1 MGQQFGKTWV
11 GTLVSA
17 NVLDFACSFLRLF
30 TLVCLPVYLHNSPF
44 VCLTPRLSASQ
55 VGTVARQV
63 SREEYGQGRG
73 DGWMDG
79 CNEEG
84 GKWEGWIDETVCLS
98 GRRSVYIN
106 ALEHIPSDRFTE
118 LVHLP
123 FEENVEWSN
132 VGPVPSLG
140 VGPEWSSQWESSLSW
155 VKSHQPSSKLH
166 SPTICLTYQSTFP
179 REDNEINHILETRNM
194 KYWNYNNHR
203 SCEAS

>member
-11 GTLVSA
+11 GTLVGG

-30 TLVCLPVYLHNSPF
+30 TFVCLPVYLHNFPF

-55 VGTVARQV
+55 VGTVARKV

-73 DGWMDG
+73 DGW
-79 CNEEG
+79 NEG
-84 GKWEGWIDETVCLS
+84 GMEVGGMDRWDCVLIGTKASLYQRTWTHPI
-98 GRRSVYIN
+98 
-106 ALEHIPSDRFTE
+106 DRFTE
-118 LVHLP
+118 LLHLP

-140 VGPEWSSQWESSLSW
+140 VGPEWSSQWESYLSW

-166 SPTICLTYQSTFP
+166 SPTICLAYQSTFL

-194 KYWNYNNHR
+194 GYCNYNNHR
-203 SCEAS
+203 SCEAT